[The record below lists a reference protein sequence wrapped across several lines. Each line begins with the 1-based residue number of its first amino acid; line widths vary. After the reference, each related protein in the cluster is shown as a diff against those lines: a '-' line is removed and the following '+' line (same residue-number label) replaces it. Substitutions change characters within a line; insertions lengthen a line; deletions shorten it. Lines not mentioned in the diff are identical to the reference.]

1 LLTKNQGNYT
11 RRLRSLKTYRSKMA
25 SKVAGEVPT
34 EPPSLSM
41 VMKAHSHEP
50 FGSPFMS
57 SADFSIA
64 NSFADGFDSTSDKAG
79 IAAFNINPK
88 RLIYNLVSDYGE
100 NERLIPMIVFPDEI
114 VHLEEFTDEIGYDG
128 SAFKDRVESALGRS
142 LKTAELQASS
152 KDRLAY
158 TKAWWELV
166 NPEGLTPA
174 K

>member
-1 LLTKNQGNYT
+1 EPTESAAWTRWLDAMTENVPNSEKIVLFRGLSGDLVRRNDAGKPFLMAKLLTKNQGNYT

-100 NERLIPMIVFPDEI
+100 NERLIPMI
-114 VHLEEFTDEIGYDG
+114 
-128 SAFKDRVESALGRS
+128 
-142 LKTAELQASS
+142 
-152 KDRLAY
+152 
-158 TKAWWELV
+158 
-166 NPEGLTPA
+166 
-174 K
+174 